1 MCVHTVLSICLSLCV
16 HMYVCIGRER
26 QSNSLN
32 QMPVLLEEQ
41 KDIKKTVDKF

>member
-1 MCVHTVLSICLSLCV
+1 MRTYCSVCLSLCV